1 MNNKRQKLDIR
12 RSTKSLAMTGD
23 IEGLGSETHGR
34 NNDGES
40 EEENCDMVEEGASQ
54 LEELFG
60 DIAQDDVSD
69 DDNNGD
75 LLEDDTILHVSDS
88 SEDEYEDNEDMAKEM
103 LQRYG

>member
-1 MNNKRQKLDIR
+1 
-12 RSTKSLAMTGD
+12 MTGD

-75 LLEDDTILHVSDS
+75 LLEDDTIPLVSDS
-88 SEDEYEDNEDMAKEM
+88 SEDEYEDNEDMVQFHPNYINPDELLHLGKTFNIYCS
-103 LQRYG
+103 RF